1 MCCRYLHQGK
11 PFLKHLELKT
21 YGWHNGRHS
30 ENFHCRVWA
39 RITIL
44 VSSYKSYDHI
54 VTSWRA
60 SSSYRLHVHTFVMHA
75 PEWKVGPLR
84 VYNTWFWTKKTRKM
98 KSVLAVM
105 SIFKKSWSFWRHVWL
120 ASSLLEQI
128 LKNNSMK
135 VPSNRPFIFVQNPTT
150 TQPEE
155 IGGKH
160 WSICLNAIQRFCKS
174 FCGKANRR
182 GIAPPVHNG
191 AYSCSAKKK
200 EQTTSVWSCL
210 QNFLIFV
217 STCSNFCW

>member
-1 MCCRYLHQGK
+1 MKNRSPMSLQ
-11 PFLKHLELKT
+11 
-21 YGWHNGRHS
+21 HS
-30 ENFHCRVWA
+30 
-39 RITIL
+39 IL
-44 VSSYKSYDHI
+44 N
-54 VTSWRA
+54 
-60 SSSYRLHVHTFVMHA
+60 
-75 PEWKVGPLR
+75 E
-84 VYNTWFWTKKTRKM
+84 KTRKM

-120 ASSLLEQI
+120 TSSLLEQI
-128 LKNNSMK
+128 LKNNSRK

-174 FCGKANRR
+174 FGRKADRR

-200 EQTTSVWSCL
+200 KNYLCL
-210 QNFLIFV
+210 IMPAKFLDV
-217 STCSNFCW
+217 VSNFSSFCW